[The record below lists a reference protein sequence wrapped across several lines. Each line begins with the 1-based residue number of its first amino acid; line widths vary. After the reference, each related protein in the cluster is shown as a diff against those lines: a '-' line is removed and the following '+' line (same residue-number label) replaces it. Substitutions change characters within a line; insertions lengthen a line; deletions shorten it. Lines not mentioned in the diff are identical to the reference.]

1 MKRREGK
8 LLNEMFE
15 ERITKEKEK
24 KKERRGNSAS
34 LTGMVSLKWPKEAA
48 GEGLAWFVMKTTVC

>member
-1 MKRREGK
+1 
-8 LLNEMFE
+8 MFE

-24 KKERRGNSAS
+24 KKKKKERSGNSAS

-48 GEGLAWFVMKTTVC
+48 GEGLAWFVMKNTVC